1 MELDAMPLARQIDF
15 VFRQL
20 ESELTNA
27 SAGTVM
33 IHIRNNAIGKFGLKN
48 NPIEFKDGKMEKIG
62 QGMSPSQVQAFRK
75 LAIEALK
82 FRRDWT
88 HGEILY
94 DFAVRPSTAS
104 WSASISY
111 ESNYNMANW
120 SYRSPSKHPSSG
132 NGKILDMHGGE
143 V

>member
-20 ESELTNA
+20 EKELTNA
-27 SAGTVM
+27 AAGTVM

-48 NPIEFKDGKMEKIG
+48 NPIESRNGKLETAEK
-62 QGMSPSQVQAFRK
+62 GMTPKQVQAFRQ
-75 LAIEALK
+75 LAIDALK
-82 FRRDWT
+82 LRRDWT

-94 DFAVRPSTAS
+94 DFSVRPNQDS

-111 ESNYNMANW
+111 ESNYNMSNW
-120 SYRSPSKHPSSG
+120 SYRNPTSNASKLQSWRE
-132 NGKILDMHGGE
+132 L
-143 V
+143 

>member
-1 MELDAMPLARQIDF
+1 MPLARQIDF

-20 ESELTNA
+20 EKELTNA
-27 SAGTVM
+27 TAGTVM

-48 NPIEFKDGKMEKIG
+48 NPIEFKNGIMEGIG

-88 HGEILY
+88 HGEIMY
-94 DFAVRPSTAS
+94 DFSVRPNTSS

-111 ESNYNMANW
+111 ESNYNMSNW
-120 SYRSPSKHPSSG
+120 NYRSPSKPQSMREWSP
-132 NGKILDMHGGE
+132 
-143 V
+143 